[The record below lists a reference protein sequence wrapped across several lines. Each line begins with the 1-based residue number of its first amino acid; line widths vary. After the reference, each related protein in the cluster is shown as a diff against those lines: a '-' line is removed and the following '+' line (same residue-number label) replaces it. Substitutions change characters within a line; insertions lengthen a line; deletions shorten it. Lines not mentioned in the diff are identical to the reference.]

1 VTTGSD
7 GARQA
12 ILDAALDLGEQ
23 RGWDAVHLHEVA
35 QRVGVT
41 LTEIR
46 RHFEHKDAFTEA
58 WFDRAD
64 AALLAMP
71 QTPGWDELTPRQRL
85 HDAIAAWLAALAP
98 HRRITAVM
106 LRYKFQ
112 PEHLHLQAM
121 GIMRISRTVQ
131 WIRDVALLPEVGWR
145 REVGEA
151 ALTAIYLATFAR
163 WLADD
168 SQGAQK
174 TMALLDRLLALTERA
189 ALRLAA
195 RG

>member
-7 GARQA
+7 SVRQT
-12 ILDAALDLGEQ
+12 ILDAALEIGEQ
-23 RGWDAVHLHEVA
+23 RGWDDVHLHDVA
-35 QRVGVT
+35 QSAGVT
-41 LTEIR
+41 LAEVR

-71 QTPGWDELTPRQRL
+71 QTPDWAELTPRQRL
-85 HDAIAAWLAALAP
+85 HAAIAAWLAVLAT

-112 PEHLHLQAM
+112 PEHVHLQVM

-131 WIRDVALLPEVGWR
+131 WVRDVALLPEVGWR
-145 REVGEA
+145 RELGEA
-151 ALTAIYLATFAR
+151 ALTTIYLTTFAR

-168 SQGAQK
+168 SPGTEKAL
-174 TMALLDRLLALTERA
+174 ALLDRLLAVAERA
-189 ALRLAA
+189 ALRI
-195 RG
+195 GP